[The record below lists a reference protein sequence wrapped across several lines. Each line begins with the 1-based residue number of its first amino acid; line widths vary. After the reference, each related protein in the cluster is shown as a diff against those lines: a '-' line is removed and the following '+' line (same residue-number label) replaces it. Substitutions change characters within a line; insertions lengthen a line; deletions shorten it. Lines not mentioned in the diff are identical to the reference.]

1 VEIYGCYTSTILFL
15 GILIYVHL
23 TLLANHQHFWFS
35 VSYTLNEFP
44 SINSRIKKGGKFK
57 AEEMS
62 LRVAVVGGGAAGLCA
77 ARHLSASG

>member
-1 VEIYGCYTSTILFL
+1 M
-15 GILIYVHL
+15 
-23 TLLANHQHFWFS
+23 LA
-35 VSYTLNEFP
+35 SYICNELS
-44 SINSRIKKGGKFK
+44 SINSRIKKGVKFK